1 MSLNR
6 DSNNV
11 PYCLGRLF
19 AVLEKLQNDAN
30 GASTVKDHY
39 FVSAAATPAS
49 IFTILLRLS
58 KSHLKKLKGSDKDWL
73 VPYYEKK
80 IREIMD
86 KFGEALPARLTL
98 AEQGSFQLGYYHQN
112 IALYQKQEDQE
123 NV

>member
-6 DSNNV
+6 ESNNV

-19 AVLEKLQNDAN
+19 AILEKLQTDAN

-49 IFTILLRLS
+49 IFTILLRLA
-58 KSHLKKLKGSDKDWL
+58 KTHIKKLSSEKPGFAINYDKQITEL
-73 VPYYEKK
+73 
-80 IREIMD
+80 MN
-86 KFGEALPARLTL
+86 KFGETLPARLSL
-98 AEQGSFQLGYYHQN
+98 AEQGSFQLGYYHQIN
-112 IALYQKQEDQE
+112 SLYQKKEEQQ

>member
-19 AVLEKLQNDAN
+19 AVLEKLQKEAN

-58 KSHLKKLKGSDKDWL
+58 KSHLKKLRSDRGWL
-73 VPYYEKK
+73 ARNLEDQ

-86 KFGEALPARLTL
+86 KFGESLPARLTL

-112 IALYQKQEDQE
+112 IALYQKKEDQE